1 MFAYIFGN
9 VNRKRVEAE
18 IAKNLDNRNTTIT
31 VKVVKNKMVQRRV
44 KAKLWEEQRTS
55 VLPWARKFF

>member
-1 MFAYIFGN
+1 MFAYIFGS
-9 VNRKRVEAE
+9 VNIKRVEAE

-44 KAKLWEEQRTS
+44 KAKL
-55 VLPWARKFF
+55 